1 MVVDQ
6 EETKVG
12 AHVILATAEG
22 KIIIQQRDN
31 NPGIVNPGFIALF
44 GGTLRSGDSVEEGL
58 KREPKEEVNL
68 NIEKY
73 SVAKLNIYYKTKEL
87 DGMDYTANVF
97 LVKGVKTND
106 IEVHEGLG
114 FVCDYPENI
123 LKMYKLTRITRL
135 AVEDYLAFV
144 NKHINN

>member
-12 AHVILATAEG
+12 AHAILATAEG

-31 NPGIVNPGFIALF
+31 NPGIVNPGLIALF
-44 GGTLRSGDSVEEGL
+44 GGTLRSGDLIEEGL
-58 KREPKEEVNL
+58 KRELKEEVNL
-68 NIEKY
+68 DVEKY
-73 SVAKLNIYYKTKEL
+73 SVAKLNIYHKTKEL
-87 DGMDYTANVF
+87 DGMDYIVHVF
-97 LVKGVKTND
+97 LIKGVKTND

-114 FVCDYPENI
+114 FICDYPENI
-123 LKMYKLTRITRL
+123 LKSDKLTRITRL